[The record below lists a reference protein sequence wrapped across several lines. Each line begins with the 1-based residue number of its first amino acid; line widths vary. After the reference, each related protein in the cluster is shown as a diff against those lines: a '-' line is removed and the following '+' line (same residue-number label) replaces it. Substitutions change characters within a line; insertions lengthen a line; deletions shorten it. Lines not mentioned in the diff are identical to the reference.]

1 MRRRVAWGA
10 LALVAALVVGM
21 SPAVAD
27 GNQTLGTPSV
37 PIASGSGIATGGT
50 GLADTGSG
58 TIDLTVPDGA
68 SVAQVLLYWEG
79 QYVAGTG
86 ATDDTIVVD
95 GHTVTGTLIGTSEH
109 FPTAAGMVMSD
120 TYRADI
126 TGLGVVSAGANS
138 LSVSDVAFGFVTDGA
153 GVVVILDDGS
163 TVATIDVRDGNDGAY
178 ALFPEPRRSTVPQ
191 TFTFPASTLPRV
203 ADIAMLV
210 SSAADQFPG
219 SETRPNLVVFSGGVT
234 TTFYNPFG
242 DLQGNHW
249 DSKVL
254 QVGIP
259 AGATTM
265 TIEVVSPNNGYPSP
279 DADRPASLFW
289 NAAALSIAPPPPAG
303 DGCTLTAGYWQTHSE
318 LGPAAYDSTWD
329 AKAGG
334 SAPFFDSGMSYIAV
348 APGVEQRRE
357 RLCDPGAAIHR
368 SRAQR
373 HRRRNRACRGVHCDV
388 ECSDAPGQMGDL
400 RRHTE
405 EGPGSGDGDRSG
417 GDPGRLQQRARRS
430 GTLRVTIIGWYRTP
444 RRLAHGASV
453 VREVETVP
461 ARGGCWP
468 RASCH
473 RPSERTVPP
482 SSVIPFRPRS
492 RLPSRRST
500 PPTPVRARACW
511 PTTL

>member
-1 MRRRVAWGA
+1 MRRRMVWGT
-10 LALVAALVVGM
+10 LALVAALVAGM

-58 TIDLTVPDGA
+58 TIDVTVPDGA

-79 QYVAGTG
+79 QYVAGSG
-86 ATDDTIVVD
+86 ATDGAIIVN
-95 GHTVTGTLIGTSEH
+95 GNTVTGTLIGTSEH

-138 LSVSDVAFGFVTDGA
+138 LAVSGLSFGFVTDGA

-242 DLQGNHW
+242 DLQGDHW
-249 DSKVL
+249 DSKML

-289 NAAALSIAPPPPAG
+289 NAAALSIAPPPPTG
-303 DGCTLTAGYWQTHSE
+303 DGCTLTAGYWQTHSK
-318 LGPAAYDSTWD
+318 LGPAPYDSTWD
-329 AKAGG
+329 ARDGG
-334 SAPFFDSGMSYIAV
+334 SAPFFDSGMSYIEALQASSKGGNAYV
-348 APGVEQRRE
+348 ILAQQYIAAELNVIA
-357 RLCDPGAAIHR
+357 GAAVPAEVFTAMSSAATLLDKWESSGVIPKKDPD
-368 SRAQR
+368 RATAIALAGLLDGY
-373 HRRRNRACRGVHCDV
+373 NNGLVGPGHCD
-388 ECSDAPGQMGDL
+388 
-400 RRHTE
+400 
-405 EGPGSGDGDRSG
+405 
-417 GDPGRLQQRARRS
+417 
-430 GTLRVTIIGWYRTP
+430 
-444 RRLAHGASV
+444 
-453 VREVETVP
+453 
-461 ARGGCWP
+461 
-468 RASCH
+468 
-473 RPSERTVPP
+473 
-482 SSVIPFRPRS
+482 
-492 RLPSRRST
+492 
-500 PPTPVRARACW
+500 
-511 PTTL
+511 